1 MHQTVA
7 NVLRTLC
14 NTNPPR
20 NMNRARS
27 IVDSAL
33 ATAMHAMRT
42 NVTTT
47 LGSSPGAL
55 VFNRDMFLNVPLIA
69 DWHLIARRREHL
81 VNESLRRQ
89 NMKRRRYDYVPGQ
102 QVLKKIHEPTKL
114 GERTEGPYQIQSV
127 HVNGTLT
134 IILRPGVTER
144 INIRR
149 VIPYR

>member
-1 MHQTVA
+1 
-7 NVLRTLC
+7 
-14 NTNPPR
+14 
-20 NMNRARS
+20 
-27 IVDSAL
+27 
-33 ATAMHAMRT
+33 MHAMRT

-81 VNESLRRQ
+81 VNENLRRQ